1 MAYNKD
7 TNQDE
12 KERYL
17 KDVATPVTS
26 YSGAGALG
34 YDDNPDFDYS
44 RYIGQLMDA
53 GYSDVDEL
61 SRLRNERSAK
71 ALNIGMSQYA
81 NDDFARSVD
90 EYIAGLRSKQ
100 AVTAQAPAYTP
111 VYQDQLKT
119 LAEQLLSRNPFS
131 YDPAT
136 DPLYSS
142 YRKQYTREGQRASA
156 DALAQASA
164 MTGGMP
170 STAAV
175 AAATQAGDYYAA
187 KMADVIPE
195 LYQLAYS
202 MYQNEGD
209 QMRQN
214 LSTLRALEQ
223 DNVDLWTRQLGQFNT
238 DRSFKYG
245 VQRDAVADEQQ
256 AWQNR
261 YNEQRDAVAD
271 EQQAWQNKY
280 NAAILAAEYG
290 DYTGL
295 AELGITPNLGNI
307 EAMTR
312 AGSSSLLKGSSGG
325 GSSGSGK
332 KSTPSA
338 TTTEDDF
345 WSEVEDYVAIGGD
358 ATDYI
363 KKNWKSTGLFSSQTA
378 ALSAWNVHNTQSAKR
393 QSRANPMSVTK
404 GNLASIDYDEDEGV
418 FTWNGR
424 DYWSAAELAD
434 DLNAAIENGSI
445 TEAVEAELKRK
456 LKAYGFDA

>member
-7 TNQDE
+7 TNRDE

-17 KDVATPVTS
+17 KDATTPVTS

-53 GYSDVDEL
+53 GYSDADEL

-100 AVTAQAPAYTP
+100 AVTAQAPTYTP
-111 VYQDQLKT
+111 VYQDQLRT
-119 LAEQLLSRNPFS
+119 LAEQLLSRDPFS

-142 YRKQYTREGQRASA
+142 YKKQYTREGQRASA
-156 DALAQASA
+156 DALAQAAS

-187 KMADVIPE
+187 KMADIIPE

-202 MYQNEGD
+202 MYQDEGD

-214 LSTLRALEQ
+214 LSALRGLEQ
-223 DNVDLWTRQLGQFNT
+223 DNVDLWARQLGQFNT
-238 DRSFKYG
+238 DRSFNYG
-245 VQRDAVADEQQ
+245 VQRDAADDEQ
-256 AWQNR
+256 R
-261 YNEQRDAVAD
+261 
-271 EQQAWQNKY
+271 AWQNKY
-280 NAAILAAEYG
+280 SAAQLGAEYG
-290 DYTGL
+290 DYSGL
-295 AELGITPNLGNI
+295 TDLGITPNLDNI

-312 AGSSSLLKGSSGG
+312 AGSASLLKGSSGG

-332 KSTPSA
+332 KGTTGA

-345 WSEVEDYVAIGGD
+345 WAEVEDYVALGGD
-358 ATDYI
+358 AADYI
-363 KKNWKSTGLFSSQTA
+363 KKNWKNTGLFSSQTA
-378 ALSAWNVHNTQSAKR
+378 ALSAWNVYNTQNAGR
-393 QSRANPMSVTK
+393 QSRSNPMSVTK

-424 DYWSAAELAD
+424 DYWSASELAD